1 MLSPRECAEDI
12 WNHLNKLNMYHVT
25 KLKQDGAF
33 LPEYIGF
40 QNVFRC
46 GLDIPNGNDVKRF
59 MGYSLSKALEVD
71 VERYFIVI
79 CQYIDRLERERHQ
92 FDVLI
97 IYIPKQL
104 SKMREL
110 KNDKIYFDLHD
121 SLKNYCAGKGIVTQI
136 IEERSVHTNS
146 DMAKIIWGLSNAIY
160 TKAIGKLWKPKTTRY
175 DTAYIG
181 LSYVQS
187 VKNNERISIGC
198 SQLFDSDGNGMKLY
212 LRPLKNP
219 QIIQKNPYMRSD
231 DACRLMNNLKK
242 IYDESIPLHKLNR
255 IVIHKTTHFT
265 KEEMEGI
272 IKGFASVDNIELL
285 QIQEFT
291 AWRAI
296 RFQNDNVAPFP
307 IQRGTVIPLD
317 KDTFLVWTHGS
328 VQHEELAG
336 KNMNYYKGG
345 RGIPAPLLVRRFMG
359 KSSAEELV
367 DEILMLTKMNW
378 NSGDGLYKI
387 LPVTLDFAKTL
398 SRVAKQDLVVYDRP
412 YDFRYF
418 M

>member
-1 MLSPRECAEDI
+1 MCRE
-12 WNHLNKLNMYHVT
+12 
-25 KLKQDGAF
+25 
-33 LPEYIGF
+33 
-40 QNVFRC
+40 
-46 GLDIPNGNDVKRF
+46 
-59 MGYSLSKALEVD
+59 
-71 VERYFIVI
+71 
-79 CQYIDRLERERHQ
+79 
-92 FDVLI
+92 
-97 IYIPKQL
+97 
-104 SKMREL
+104 
-110 KNDKIYFDLHD
+110 
-121 SLKNYCAGKGIVTQI
+121 GIVTQI

-146 DMAKIIWGLSNAIY
+146 DMAKIIWGLSTAIY

-198 SQLFDSDGNGMKLY
+198 SQLFDSEGNGMKLY

-219 QIIQKNPYMRSD
+219 QIIQKNPYMRSE

-265 KEEMEGI
+265 KQEMEGI
-272 IKGFASVDNIELL
+272 TKGFASVDNIELL

-328 VQHEELAG
+328 IQHEELAG

-345 RGIPAPLLVRRFMG
+345 RGIPAPLLARRFMG